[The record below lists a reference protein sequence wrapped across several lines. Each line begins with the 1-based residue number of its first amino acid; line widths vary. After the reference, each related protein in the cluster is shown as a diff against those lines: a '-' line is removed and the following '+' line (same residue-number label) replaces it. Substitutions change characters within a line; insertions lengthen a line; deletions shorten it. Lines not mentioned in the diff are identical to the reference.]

1 MTYQDTVIKCAQL
14 KKSYGKHA
22 VFAGLNFEL
31 PSEHIHGLVGSNAAG
46 KTTLLRII
54 AGQIPHEG
62 LMEVF
67 GEPSFDNQKVMD
79 RTVLVGIDAPLPQ
92 SWSPRKLFA
101 FAACRYPRWDQ
112 KRCEELIE
120 IFEIPLTKRY
130 SSLSRG
136 QKSAVGI
143 VMAFAARC
151 ELTLL
156 DEPYLGLDVYKRKAF
171 YQELRCEQE
180 QHPRTFILSTHHL
193 NEAAGLFDELL
204 ILRNGAIADSGAAN
218 DIAESV
224 VELIGTST
232 SIELVLDELNA
243 EVIVKETVSG
253 MAKALVR
260 ATSDEA
266 ASISERHGV
275 RVQRVTLEEAVF
287 TEVRDA

>member
-1 MTYQDTVIKCAQL
+1 MTYQDTVIKCVQL
-14 KKSYGKHA
+14 KKNYGKHA

-31 PSEHIHGLVGSNAAG
+31 HGECIHGLVGSNAAG

-171 YQELRCEQE
+171 YQELRYEQG

>member
-1 MTYQDTVIKCAQL
+1 MTYQDTVIKCVQL

-31 PSEHIHGLVGSNAAG
+31 RGERIHGLVGSNAAG
-46 KTTLLRII
+46 KTTLLRTI

-79 RTVLVGIDAPLPQ
+79 RTVLVGIDAQLPQ

-112 KRCEELIE
+112 KRCEELTE
-120 IFEIPLTKRY
+120 IFEIPLAQRY

-171 YQELRCEQE
+171 YQELRYEQE

-224 VELIGTST
+224 VELIGTSM
-232 SIELVLDELNA
+232 SIDLVLDELNA

-260 ATSDEA
+260 AASDEA

-287 TEVRDA
+287 TEVRDV

>member
-1 MTYQDTVIKCAQL
+1 MTYQDTVIKCVQL

-31 PSEHIHGLVGSNAAG
+31 QGERIHGLVGANAAG

-62 LMEVF
+62 LMEIF

-171 YQELRCEQE
+171 YQELRHEQE

-204 ILRNGAIADSGAAN
+204 ILRNGAIADSGAVE

-224 VELIGTST
+224 VELMGTTVAIDLALS
-232 SIELVLDELNA
+232 ELNV
-243 EVIVKETVSG
+243 EVIMQKTVSG
-253 MAKALVR
+253 VTKALVR
-260 ATSDEA
+260 ATHDEVA
-266 ASISERHGV
+266 RISELHGI
-275 RVQRVTLEEAVF
+275 RVQRVTLEQAVF
-287 TEVRDA
+287 TEVHDV